1 MVHILQGRLAGR
13 VRLHVSHVTHVTLEC
28 IGAGM
33 RFISW
38 IKMSAS
44 GTRVRR
50 TAIAEFMNVKAMVT
64 GSQACYLCM
73 DLHAIGNFGEGNRAA
88 HLAASSYGMKHRN
101 RF

>member
-1 MVHILQGRLAGR
+1 MPLGC
-13 VRLHVSHVTHVTLEC
+13 VRR
-28 IGAGM
+28 GM
-33 RFISW
+33 RFVGW
-38 IKMSAS
+38 IKMSAG
-44 GTRVRR
+44 GTRIGRA
-50 TAIAEFMNVKAMVT
+50 AIAEFMNVKAMVT